1 MKKRQR
7 MGAKAGKSSQGFWDK
22 EYSVGKGAGSHL
34 ALSTEPSEDLQKFV
48 RFLERENGH
57 EFLNPKQSVVD
68 LGCGNGRNL
77 IYLAKEFGM
86 SGTGFD
92 IAQSAIMQA
101 KKAAVADELR
111 LDFSVRSIAGDLP
124 FKDESQG
131 LILDMMVSHFLN
143 NEERAKL
150 VTEIARII
158 KPGGWF
164 FFKTFLLDEDRH
176 AKRLLADHP
185 AGEAGSY
192 IHPEI
197 QVAEHV
203 FTEDEVS
210 ELLAPY
216 FKIHKVQKSH
226 GHLRKSAKRR
236 SISVYGERLY

>member
-7 MGAKAGKSSQGFWDK
+7 SSQGFWDK
-22 EYSVGKGAGSHL
+22 EYRVGKGAGSHL

-48 RFLERENGH
+48 RFLERESGT
-57 EFLNPKQSVVD
+57 EFLNRKQSVVD

-77 IYLAKEFGM
+77 IYLAKEFGV

-92 IAQSAIMQA
+92 IAQSAIAQA
-101 KKAAVADELR
+101 KKSALQEGHHLA
-111 LDFSVRSIAGDLP
+111 FSVRSIAGELP
-124 FKDESQG
+124 FEDESQA
-131 LILDMMVSHFLN
+131 LVLDMMVSHFLN
-143 NEERAKL
+143 NEERTKL
-150 VTEIARII
+150 VTEIARIM

-176 AKRLLADHP
+176 AKRLLAEHP
-185 AGEAGSY
+185 AGESGSY

-197 QVAEHV
+197 RVAEHV
-203 FTEDEVS
+203 STEDEIT
-210 ELLAPY
+210 ELLSPH

-236 SISVYGERLY
+236 SIAVYAERIY